1 MPATF
6 YRICVN
12 KEINS
17 SLDVNVHSQLLLIT
31 TTQWIKIYI
40 AKTHFHD
47 MIFME
52 GVTEKIKVLIPFA
65 WRHLTWMMINQANPG
80 ND

>member
-1 MPATF
+1 M
-6 YRICVN
+6 N

-17 SLDVNVHSQLLLIT
+17 SLDVNVHCQLLLIT
-31 TTQWIKIYI
+31 TTQLIKIYI

-47 MIFME
+47 MIFIQ
-52 GVTEKIKVLIPFA
+52 GVAEKLKGVDALGLASFN
-65 WRHLTWMMINQANPG
+65 MFNQANPG

>member
-1 MPATF
+1 M
-6 YRICVN
+6 N

-17 SLDVNVHSQLLLIT
+17 SLDVNVHCQLLLIT

-40 AKTHFHD
+40 AKTHFQD
-47 MIFME
+47 MIFIQ
-52 GVTEKIKVLIPFA
+52 GVAEKLKGVDALGLVPFN
-65 WRHLTWMMINQANPG
+65 MFNQANPG